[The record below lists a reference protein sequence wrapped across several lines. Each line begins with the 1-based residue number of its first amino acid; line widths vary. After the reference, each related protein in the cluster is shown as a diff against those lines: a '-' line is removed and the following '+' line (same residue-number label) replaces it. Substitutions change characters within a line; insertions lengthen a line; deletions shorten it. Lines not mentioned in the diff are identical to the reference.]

1 MSSRDIEGEN
11 PLYLPQAKV
20 YNRML
25 CARAVDLGCVSP
37 LASSTEIRIEI
48 VRGGKTEF
56 AGSTAL
62 SELKRDPVQLV
73 EYLYRDNSF
82 PNGCLLLTGTGVS
95 VPPDAFTLRQGD
107 EIRITIPPIGTLI
120 NSVGWLHRQPSGAWS
135 TQSRNRQA
143 PARTLPGDY

>member
-20 YNRML
+20 YNRS
-25 CARAVDLGCVSP
+25 CAIGPCILVSPGP

-82 PNGCLLLTGTGVS
+82 PSGCLLLTGTGV

-120 NSVGWLHRQPSGAWS
+120 NSVG
-135 TQSRNRQA
+135 
-143 PARTLPGDY
+143 